1 MNTQQPYNTKT
12 QQLYKPT
19 NILKIRLYLI
29 FIIGFTLGALTIIAW
44 NSEQQKPNQNS
55 TVTTTTTSNTKNTT
69 TTNNTTASDKITA
82 VLSSGV
88 GTGTVNVVNQPAGGT
103 VSVESV
109 TVPPPG
115 VWVAVRETKNG
126 ELGNVLGAEYVHGPR
141 SNITVDLLRNT
152 EPNKLYVIELYRPGI
167 KEGVFNIKTESVY
180 IDFDTG
186 RSVIVPFHTTTSLT
200 TN

>member
-12 QQLYKPT
+12 QQLYKNT
-19 NILKIRLYLI
+19 NILKIRIILI

-44 NSEQQKPNQNS
+44 NSEQQNNS
-55 TVTTTTTSNTKNTT
+55 RGSVVTTTTTPNTKNATT
-69 TTNNTTASDKITA
+69 TPEKITA

-88 GTGTVNVVNQPAGGT
+88 GTGTVNIVNQPAGNT

-126 ELGNVLGAEYVHGPR
+126 QLGNVLGAEYVHGPR
-141 SNITVDLLRNT
+141 SNIVVDLLRNT

-167 KEGVFNIKTESVY
+167 KKGVFNIKTESVY

-186 RSVIVPFHTTTSLT
+186 RSVIVPFHTTT
-200 TN
+200 